1 MDNLNALG
9 FSDMNEMTV
18 RSVRPAPGTQL
29 NLFDQD
35 RSIMTYFGTLL
46 GPFGSSYDDV
56 RTECFNVPAEFTTE
70 WLRVARISPVYN
82 P

>member
-18 RSVRPAPGTQL
+18 RSVRPAPGTVL
-29 NLFDQD
+29 TLFDQD
-35 RSIMTYFGTLL
+35 YSIVQYYGTLL
-46 GPFGSSYDDV
+46 GPIGINYDDY